1 MKKEYVSAVFIV
13 KYYSVDV
20 LNTSGADQFEA
31 IGSWKD
37 AWSSGGE
44 I

>member
-1 MKKEYVSAVFIV
+1 MKKEYVSAVLDI
-13 KYYSVDV
+13 KYYSEDV
-20 LNTSGADQFEA
+20 LNTSGTDKFEA
-31 IGSWKD
+31 VGSWKD